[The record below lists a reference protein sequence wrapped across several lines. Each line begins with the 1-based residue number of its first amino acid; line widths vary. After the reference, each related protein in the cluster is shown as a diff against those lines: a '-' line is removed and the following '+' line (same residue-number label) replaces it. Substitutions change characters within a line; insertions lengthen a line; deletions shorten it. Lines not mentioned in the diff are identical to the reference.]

1 MKGGNGSGGI
11 YIMKI
16 REFIIDD
23 YDAVYALWRGS
34 EGMGLNDIDDSREG
48 IARYLRRNP
57 HTSFVAEAEDIIIG
71 VIMCGHDGRRG
82 FIYHTCVAGEHRC
95 NGIGARLAE
104 AALDAL
110 KAEGISKAALVVFGQ
125 NKEGNDFWEH
135 IGFTMRPDLNY
146 RNKALVDLGRIK
158 E

>member
-1 MKGGNGSGGI
+1 
-11 YIMKI
+11 MKI

-82 FIYHTCVAGEHRC
+82 YIYHTCVASEHRR

-135 IGFTMRPDLNY
+135 IGFRNTQEITWLSMLLNFSIFRLVPDSN
-146 RNKALVDLGRIK
+146 
-158 E
+158 

>member
-1 MKGGNGSGGI
+1 MRIGESRGI
-11 YIMKI
+11 YNMKI
-16 REFIIDD
+16 REFVIDD
-23 YDAVYALWRGS
+23 YDAVYALWRGT

-48 IARYLRRNP
+48 IARYLKRNP
-57 HTSFVAEAEDIIIG
+57 HTSFVAEAKDIIIG

-82 FIYHTCVAGEHRC
+82 FIYHTCVACEYRH

-104 AALDAL
+104 AALEAL
-110 KAEGISKAALVVFGQ
+110 KDEGISKAALVVFSQ

-146 RNKALVDLGRIK
+146 RNKALVNLERIIK
-158 E
+158 